1 MNAPRVSS
9 SLALAA
15 FAETW
20 ISGVKVVVFGDASS
34 PLPERLLERGARHV
48 QVYDRDPAR
57 VAEATAEGRSS
68 QISYSSLDQAGST
81 LRDGVFDFGI
91 IEDLASA
98 EREPEL
104 LLQPLARA
112 LSRRG
117 MALIAARN
125 PDVTQ
130 RLIPCSVETEQPIGY
145 YDLYDTV
152 SQHFQEVRMLGQTA
166 FVGYAVAD
174 FSATDDTEVRI
185 DTAFLPSGAEEPE
198 WFLALASALPVSAAS
213 FSVIQIPFGDL
224 RLPAAQEQQPD
235 ALELAER
242 AEEQA
247 ERARRAKAEQVAQA
261 AQAAQAEE
269 QARRAQEQAK
279 RAQEQSERAQQN
291 LKQAEAKA
299 SELEAA
305 LQKQKQ
311 RSDARILELEAAFE
325 KLKSQQARDSSRE
338 HKTQV
343 LALQAELASRE
354 EWLTGLEARAST
366 ADQRADEM
374 QSELDQLTADNARA
388 KLELTR
394 AQQRL
399 DEELRAKKA
408 LEDGSRVLKQE
419 LDKLRKALDGDTRK
433 ASKLEQELKLELDK
447 LQKST
452 EGDTR
457 RASKLEQ
464 ELKLELD
471 KLRKAAG
478 GETQR
483 ASRLEQ
489 ELRLELDQLRKAT
502 GGETQR
508 ASKLEQELEQ
518 LREAAEGEAQRAGKL
533 ELDLDKLRKGA
544 ETDLRKTS
552 RLEEQLRALNAR
564 VEQLTA
570 ELAASEKR
578 ANARAE
584 APDPETLQDLAELEA
599 LLKERAREV
608 SRLSDDLHK
617 TERFGRQLIVEL
629 NQLKTTS
636 ESQSQKQDLLRLA
649 QRNAELEADLEAARW
664 SISSLEGI
672 VAEEKLA
679 TGPTAGRP
687 ASPSNGDLSSSGP
700 RNSSGAD

>member
-34 PLPERLLERGARHV
+34 PLPERLVERGARHV
-48 QVYDRDPAR
+48 QVYDRDAAR
-57 VAEATAEGRSS
+57 VAEATAEGRSN
-68 QISYSSLDQAGST
+68 QISYASLDQAGST

-91 IEDLASA
+91 IEDLAAA

-130 RLIPCSVETEQPIGY
+130 RLIPCSVETSQPIGY

-224 RLPAAQEQQPD
+224 RLPVAEAEERQPD

-247 ERARRAKAEQVAQA
+247 EHARRAKAERA

-269 QARRAQEQAK
+269 QARRAEEQAK
-279 RAQEQSERAQQN
+279 RAEEQSERAQQA

-299 SELEAA
+299 RELEAA
-305 LQKQKQ
+305 LGKQKQ

-408 LEDGSRVLKQE
+408 LEDSSRALKQE

-433 ASKLEQELKLELDK
+433 TSKLEQELKLELDK

-452 EGDTR
+452 EDDIRRASKVEQELKLELDKLRRAAGGETQ

-471 KLRKAAG
+471 KLREAASS
-478 GETQR
+478 EAQR
-483 ASRLEQ
+483 AGKQEQ
-489 ELRLELDQLRKAT
+489 ELRLELD
-502 GGETQR
+502 
-508 ASKLEQELEQ
+508 
-518 LREAAEGEAQRAGKL
+518 
-533 ELDLDKLRKGA
+533 KLRKGA
-544 ETDLRKTS
+544 EADLRKTS
-552 RLEEQLRALNAR
+552 RLEEQLRPLTAR

-578 ANARAE
+578 ANARSE
-584 APDPETLQDLAELEA
+584 APDEETQQELSELSA

-608 SRLSDDLHK
+608 SRLTEDLHK

-629 NQLKTTS
+629 NQLKTAS
-636 ESQSQKQDLLRLA
+636 EGQSQKQDLLRLA

-672 VAEEKLA
+672 VAEEKLLSA
-679 TGPTAGRP
+679 GPTAARP
-687 ASPSNGDLSSSGP
+687 PSPLNGDMASSGP

>member
-1 MNAPRVSS
+1 LV
-9 SLALAA
+9 
-15 FAETW
+15 
-20 ISGVKVVVFGDASS
+20 
-34 PLPERLLERGARHV
+34 ERGARHV
-48 QVYDRDPAR
+48 QVYDRDAAR
-57 VAEATAEGRSS
+57 VAEATAEGRSA
-68 QISYSSLDQAGST
+68 QISYASLDQAGST

-98 EREPEL
+98 GREPEL

-224 RLPAAQEQQPD
+224 RLPVAEDRQPD
-235 ALELAER
+235 TLALAER

-247 ERARRAKAEQVAQA
+247 EQARRTKAEQA

-269 QARRAQEQAK
+269 QARRAKEQAK
-279 RAQEQSERAQQN
+279 RAEEQSDRAQQS

-311 RSDARILELEAAFE
+311 RSDARILELEGAFE

-419 LDKLRKALDGDTRK
+419 LDKLRRALDGDTRK

-452 EGDTR
+452 EGETR
-457 RASKLEQ
+457 RASKLEQELRLELDKLRKAAGGETQRASKLEQ

-483 ASRLEQ
+483 ASKLEQELKLELDKLREAASGEAQRAGKLEQ
-489 ELRLELDQLRKAT
+489 ELRLELDR
-502 GGETQR
+502 
-508 ASKLEQELEQ
+508 
-518 LREAAEGEAQRAGKL
+518 
-533 ELDLDKLRKGA
+533 LRKGA
-544 ETDLRKTS
+544 EADLRKTS

-584 APDPETLQDLAELEA
+584 APDEETQQELSALSA
-599 LLKERAREV
+599 LLKERAQEV

-629 NQLKTTS
+629 NELKTAS
-636 ESQSQKQDLLRLA
+636 EGQSQKQDLLRLA

-672 VAEEKLA
+672 VAEEKLLSAGA
-679 TGPTAGRP
+679 TAARPT
-687 ASPSNGDLSSSGP
+687 SSLNGDVASSGP